1 MHASGAGHHVLSSPC
16 VSVPR
21 SNVSESGGQADAL
34 DGVDISGAV
43 LGKKYRVGKMIGHG
57 GMGAVYAVVVD
68 ADPTQK
74 LAVKL
79 LHAEH
84 MSDPEILK
92 RFIDEGRACE
102 RLVHPNIARVLDTAV
117 AEDGRPFIVMELLD
131 GVPLSAYTKSGGRV
145 PLMQS
150 AIILQG
156 VLAGLAAAHAQGVVH
171 RDLKPDNVFLSR
183 DEAGQYH
190 AKILDFG
197 IAKVMDAAG
206 GMGQRTKT
214 GALLGTPA
222 YMSPEQIRSAKDV
235 DGRADLWSAGVM
247 LYEMLT
253 GRPAF
258 PAPTEYARLSAVLN
272 RDPAPIGEVDREL
285 SAMTP
290 FITKALAKDRDKR
303 FASALD
309 MARALSLIAA
319 TREGPAARLSMLPE
333 AQSLLGGRLVSNV
346 ATSMTPAPQTVGAP
360 TKPDAG
366 VQIILNNRPQP
377 QAAAPSTSA
386 LAGNDGKS
394 PQLPVLRPAQ
404 VASGTLPSKD
414 LPMLDPHASPPSA
427 SASGPVEVTRL
438 VRVGVPGW
446 LLVVAIIASLLLG
459 FVAGFAVRGR
469 R

>member
-1 MHASGAGHHVLSSPC
+1 MLSSAS
-16 VSVPR
+16 VSAPR
-21 SNVSESGGQADAL
+21 SNPDVAGGLVEGPGGDDVA
-34 DGVDISGAV
+34 GAV
-43 LGKKYRVGKMIGHG
+43 LGKKFRVGKMIGHG
-57 GMGAVYAVVVD
+57 GMGAVYAVTVEG
-68 ADPTQK
+68 DPTQK

-102 RLVHPNIARVLDTAV
+102 RLVHPNIARVLETHV

-145 PLMQS
+145 PLLQS

-206 GMGQRTKT
+206 GMGQRTRT

-222 YMSPEQIRSAKDV
+222 YMSPEQIRTAKDV

-272 RDPAPIGEVDREL
+272 REPQPIGEVDREL
-285 SAMTP
+285 VAMTP
-290 FITKALAKDRDKR
+290 FIAKALEKDRTKR
-303 FASALD
+303 FATALD
-309 MARALSLIAA
+309 MARALSTIAA
-319 TREGPAARLSMLPE
+319 TREGPLARLSMLPE
-333 AQSLLGGRLVSNV
+333 AQSLLGGRLAANV
-346 ATSMTPAPQTVGAP
+346 GGSMTPAPQTVGAP
-360 TKPDAG
+360 TKPDGG
-366 VQIILNNRPQP
+366 VQIILNNRQP
-377 QAAAPSTSA
+377 LRAPVPDPNGTPANHDSGHRGA
-386 LAGNDGKS
+386 PYAG
-394 PQLPVLRPAQ
+394 PAPAMHHGV

-414 LPMLDPHASPPSA
+414 LPMLDPHGCTSGATASD
-427 SASGPVEVTRL
+427 PVEVRQL

-446 LLVVAIIASLLLG
+446 VLVVAIVGSLLAG
-459 FVAGFAVRGR
+459 FVAGFAVYGR

>member
-1 MHASGAGHHVLSSPC
+1 M
-16 VSVPR
+16 
-21 SNVSESGGQADAL
+21 
-34 DGVDISGAV
+34 

-57 GMGAVYAVVVD
+57 GMGAVYSVVVD

-102 RLVHPNIARVLDTAV
+102 RLVHPSIARVLDTAV

-285 SAMTP
+285 SAMGP
-290 FITKALAKDRDKR
+290 FITKALAKERDDR

-333 AQSLLGGRLVSNV
+333 AQSLLGGRLATNMGNVS
-346 ATSMTPAPQTVGAP
+346 ASMTPAPQTVGAA

-366 VQIILNNRPQP
+366 VQIILNNRPAP
-377 QAAAPSTSA
+377 QASVPSTSA

-394 PQLPVLRPAQ
+394 PPLPVLRPAQ
-404 VASGTLPSKD
+404 HASGTLPSKD
-414 LPMLDPHASPPSA
+414 LPMLDPHASAPSA

-446 LLVVAIIASLLLG
+446 VLVVAIITCLLLG

>member
-1 MHASGAGHHVLSSPC
+1 
-16 VSVPR
+16 VSAPQ
-21 SNVSESGGQADAL
+21 SNPQDDVC
-34 DGVDISGAV
+34 GAV
-43 LGKKYRVGKMIGHG
+43 LAKKYRVTKVIGQG
-57 GMGAVYAVVVD
+57 GMGVVYAATVD
-68 ADPTQK
+68 GAPGQRV
-74 LAVKL
+74 AIKL
-79 LHAEH
+79 LHGEH
-84 MSDPEILK
+84 MVDPEILK

-102 RLVHPNIARVLDTAV
+102 RLVHPNIARVIETDI

-206 GMGQRTKT
+206 GMGQRTRT

-272 RDPAPIGEVDREL
+272 REPAPIAEVDREL
-285 SAMTP
+285 QIMGP
-290 FITKALAKDRDKR
+290 FVTRALAKDRDQR
-303 FASALD
+303 FPSALD
-309 MARALSLIAA
+309 MARALSQVAA
-319 TREGPAARLSMLPE
+319 TREGPAARLSMLPD
-333 AQSLLGGRLVSNV
+333 AAGLLGGRLVTSSV
-346 ATSMTPAPQTVGAP
+346 AASVTPAPRTMGAP
-360 TKPDAG
+360 TVKEGG
-366 VQIILNNRPQP
+366 VQIILNNRPGP
-377 QAAAPSTSA
+377 VAPLASNTSTATS
-386 LAGNDGKS
+386 
-394 PQLPVLRPAQ
+394 QVMLPVHGAPPAP
-404 VASGTLPSKD
+404 SGTLPSKD
-414 LPMLDPHASPPSA
+414 LPMIDAPSPSSPGSVGSTGQFPRA
-427 SASGPVEVTRL
+427 QSSGI
-438 VRVGVPGW
+438 PGW
-446 LLVVAIIASLLLG
+446 VLAVSVLAALIAG
-459 FVAGFAVRGR
+459 FLAGFAARGLR
-469 R
+469 